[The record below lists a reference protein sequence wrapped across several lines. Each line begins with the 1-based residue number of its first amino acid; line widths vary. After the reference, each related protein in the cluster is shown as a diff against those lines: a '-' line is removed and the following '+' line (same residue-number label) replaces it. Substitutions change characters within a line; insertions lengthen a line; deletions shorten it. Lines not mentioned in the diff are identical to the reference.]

1 MPTDSFPAALSVT
14 PIPAFN
20 DNYIWCLHNEQYAV
34 VVDPGD
40 ADPVLAFCKDNELAL
55 AAILI
60 THHHHDH
67 TGGITKLSSA
77 VKDLPVIGPRGG
89 HISGITK
96 SVAQGDLVKLPLLD
110 CEFNVLELPGHT
122 LDHIAFVGHNALFC
136 GDTLFSAGC
145 GRLFEGTPGQM
156 HRSLNKIK
164 RLPASTVIY
173 CTHEYTQA
181 NVNFALAA
189 EPDNQALQAYDNWV
203 KETRAQNTPT
213 LPTLLSTQ
221 LDINP
226 FLRCDSP
233 AIKKSVASQSDAE
246 LIDEIAVFTHLR
258 QWKDNF

>member
-1 MPTDSFPAALSVT
+1 
-14 PIPAFN
+14 
-20 DNYIWCLHNEQYAV
+20 
-34 VVDPGD
+34 
-40 ADPVLAFCKDNELAL
+40 
-55 AAILI
+55 
-60 THHHHDH
+60 
-67 TGGITKLSSA
+67 
-77 VKDLPVIGPRGG
+77 
-89 HISGITK
+89 
-96 SVAQGDLVKLPLLD
+96 
-110 CEFNVLELPGHT
+110 
-122 LDHIAFVGHNALFC
+122 VGHNALFC

-181 NVNFALAA
+181 NVIFALAA
-189 EPDNQALQAYDNWV
+189 EPDNQALQAYDSWV

-233 AIKKSVASQSDAE
+233 TIKKSVASQSDAE